1 MGALQISLFGEFQI
15 FHEGWSNPTKITRM
29 VKKLLAYLLLNRDRI
44 YPRAV
49 LAGIFWGEH
58 CEEKARSCLRTTLC
72 RLRQVLEPRG
82 IAKGTYLVTT
92 SQGEVGFNRQS
103 SYWLDLA
110 VFEETVTRVL
120 KKPIQRWE
128 DHDAQQLADCQDLY
142 TGDLF
147 EGFYEDWALRE
158 RERLRSLYIKSL
170 VHLMYYKKLIDAYDE
185 GLACAH
191 RILDCD
197 PLREKIHRAMMQLYL
212 DNGQPAL
219 AIRQY
224 NICCKILDKELGIP
238 PMDATQALHDHIVL
252 GSKDTCTPSAISQDT
267 ANLQGIVHKLRSA
280 MQDYDKSC
288 HELQAVIRLLEENLD
303 GHKG

>member
-1 MGALQISLFGEFQI
+1 MDALRISLFGEFQI
-15 FHEGWSNPTKITRM
+15 FHDKRSNPTKITRM

-44 YPRAV
+44 HPRAV
-49 LAGIFWGEH
+49 LAGIFWGDH
-58 CEEKARSCLRTTLC
+58 CEERARSCLRTTLC

-82 IAKGTYLVTT
+82 IPKGTYLVTT
-92 SQGEVGFNRQS
+92 SQGEVGFNRLS

-110 VFEETVTRVL
+110 VFEETVNRVL
-120 KKPIQRWE
+120 KKPIERWE

-170 VHLMYYKKLIDAYDE
+170 VHLMHYNKSIDAYDE

-191 RILDCD
+191 RILNYD
-197 PLREKIHRAMMQLYL
+197 PLREEIHRFMMQLYL

-224 NICCKILDKELGIP
+224 NICCNILDKELGLP
-238 PMDATQALHDHIVL
+238 PMDATQALHDRIVQ
-252 GSKDTCTPSAISQDT
+252 GSEDTFTPSAVSQNT
-267 ANLQGIVHKLRSA
+267 ANLQRIVHQLRSTK
-280 MQDYDKSC
+280 QDFEKSC
-288 HELQAVIRLLEENLD
+288 NELKAVIRLLEDNID
-303 GHKG
+303 GH